1 MSATRAL
8 SFLLCAA
15 MLSLSPLARAQDVDT
30 GVDAGDVDA
39 GDVDAGDVDAGVDSG
54 EPGLDA
60 GTPSDEQPT
69 EPAEAELP
77 EGHVPVV
84 VLELAPLDDV
94 MTGDVVT
101 ATITVTLPEGDD
113 VAVPHQTL
121 GDLETHDQRHTDR
134 PEGDRHVFVFEL
146 DFLMLEPGD
155 HELPPIRL
163 RVVTADGTVGTV
175 RTESRM
181 IHVGS
186 LIANE
191 PDAQPRPPTTPV
203 VVMQDDY
210 TLAWVFGI
218 LGIIALTALIT
229 WFVARWWKRQP
240 KAVPPPPPPRPAWEV
255 ATEKIEALRKR
266 LPSAIAEGR
275 QVEIVDGVSDAL
287 REYFGSRFDFNG
299 LESTSDE
306 VIARLRNQRLGPV
319 ALEEVIALLGDAD
332 LVKFAKAV
340 PDTDVCE
347 KMIEGSLRMVRGT
360 MSIPQPAITPPA
372 RPAGDRSSRPRTS
385 GVPSSGPT
393 TSGLTSAADERML
406 RAASRAAKA
415 AAEAAAPLVDATVPP
430 VDAAAAAPTE
440 GEGELREDGSRVIPN
455 TNPPPPPTGELEVVP
470 APSERPSE
478 PSRPT
483 PVGFADPAAASD
495 ATRINEPE
503 KEDPR

>member
-1 MSATRAL
+1 MSPARIAL
-8 SFLLCAA
+8 VALCAA
-15 MLSLSPLARAQDVDT
+15 LAFAPVARAQDVDT
-30 GVDAGDVDA
+30 GVQVDA
-39 GDVDAGDVDAGVDSG
+39 GDVDAGDVDAGVDAG
-54 EPGLDA
+54 EGADA
-60 GTPSDEQPT
+60 GTPADEQPT
-69 EPAEAELP
+69 DPSEVELP

-84 VLELAPLDDV
+84 ALTLEPIDDV
-94 MTGDVVT
+94 MTGDLVT

-121 GDLETHDQRHTDR
+121 GDLETHDQRHSDR
-134 PEGDRHVFVFEL
+134 PEGEHRVFTFEL

-163 RVVTADGTVGTV
+163 RVVTADGVVGSV
-175 RTESRM
+175 HTESRM

-186 LIANE
+186 LVANE

-210 TLAWVFGI
+210 TLAWVLGI
-218 LGIIALTALIT
+218 LGIIAATALIT
-229 WFVARWWKRQP
+229 WFVARWWRRQP
-240 KAVPPPPPPRPAWEV
+240 KPVPPPPPPRPAWEV

-266 LPSAIAEGR
+266 LPASIADGK

-287 REYFGSRFDFNG
+287 REYFGNRFDFNG

-340 PDTDVCE
+340 PDADNCE

-360 MSIPQPAITPPA
+360 MSIPQPAIAAPA
-372 RPAGDRSSRPRTS
+372 RPAGDRGSRTRNSAP
-385 GVPSSGPT
+385 GGAPM
-393 TSGLTSAADERML
+393 SAADERML

-415 AAEAAAPLVDATVPP
+415 AAEAAAPTLDV
-430 VDAAAAAPTE
+430 AAAPKVAE
-440 GEGELREDGSRVIPN
+440 SEEGELREDGSRVIPN
-455 TNPPPPPTGELEVVP
+455 TNPPPPPG
-470 APSERPSE
+470 AAAE
-478 PSRPT
+478 PEAAAEIDRPT
-483 PVGFADPAAASD
+483 PVGFADPSVKPPAD
-495 ATRINEPE
+495 AKIGPTSSGTPA
-503 KEDPR
+503 DDDDGGPR